1 MKQTLEQLKR
11 IVLDLKHYFE
21 KSLPLIL
28 IGVALGYAF
37 ANHLETQRAEP
48 VEIGF
53 ATVEDMSFLV
63 QELKECKDNTLDG
76 SYQMILG
83 KGDII
88 DLVLMISVIG
98 LAIGISVGLE
108 MLFDWYIR
116 Y

>member
-37 ANHLETQRAEP
+37 AQHLEAQTP
-48 VEIGF
+48 KEIGF

-63 QELKECKDNTLDG
+63 QELKDCRDNAGTLDG
-76 SYQMILG
+76 SY
-83 KGDII
+83 
-88 DLVLMISVIG
+88 
-98 LAIGISVGLE
+98 
-108 MLFDWYIR
+108 
-116 Y
+116 

>member
-1 MKQTLEQLKR
+1 MKQTIEQVKR
-11 IVLDLKHYFE
+11 IVLELKHYFE

-76 SYQMILG
+76 SY
-83 KGDII
+83 
-88 DLVLMISVIG
+88 
-98 LAIGISVGLE
+98 
-108 MLFDWYIR
+108 
-116 Y
+116 